1 MKLLKISVLCLLS
14 TVVIGS
20 CIKQKYTSPPDTTT
34 LDPNLPVNASL
45 LSLANQAFSM
55 NSGQYR
61 VLGDTTVYGIVIAD
75 DKSGNFYKQ
84 IVIQDSTGG
93 IAITLDK
100 TTVYGDYPIGRKV
113 YVKLKGLLLMNYAG
127 LPEITYSV
135 NSLGKTTGIPSS
147 LIGNYIIKASYP
159 NTVTPKEFTADDL
172 TSTNLQPYYNTL
184 IKIDNMQFGVT
195 FLGKIYAASTLT
207 GAFASSDTITSC
219 NHLVNLV
226 MYNSSFATF
235 QPYLLPTGNGPVTT
249 VLSNYNGSVQLL
261 IRDTSDVQ
269 FTGPR
274 CP

>member
-1 MKLLKISVLCLLS
+1 M
-14 TVVIGS
+14 VIGA
-20 CIKQKYTSPPDTTT
+20 CVKQKYTDPPDTTT
-34 LDPNLPVNASL
+34 FDPNLPVNASL

-55 NSGQYR
+55 NAGQYR

-93 IAITLDK
+93 IVVTLDK
-100 TTVYGDYPIGRKV
+100 TTIYGDYPIGRKV
-113 YVKLKGLLLMNYAG
+113 YIKLKGLLLMNYKG

-135 NSLGKTTGIPSS
+135 SAAGTTTGIPSS
-147 LIGNYIIKASYP
+147 LLDNYIVKASYP
-159 NTVTPKEFTADDL
+159 NTVTPKEFSASDL

-195 FLGKIYAASTLT
+195 FIGSIYAAPTSTGSYAT
-207 GAFASSDTITSC
+207 SDTITSC

-226 MYNSSFATF
+226 MYNSAFATF
-235 QPYLLPTGNGPVTT
+235 QPYLMPTGNGPVTT
-249 VLSNYNGSVQLL
+249 VLSSYNGSIQLL
-261 IRDTSDVQ
+261 IRDTSDIQ
-269 FTGPR
+269 FNGPR